1 MKNSVH
7 DNGGFIGRVADYT
20 DTDYYTQ
27 TVTATDP
34 HLSNVTLLIK
44 FEGTDGG
51 TTFTDSSPNNCTITG
66 NNATTS
72 TAVSKFGAS
81 SGYFGGSTSA
91 YVYVSS
97 ADSGV
102 SDFGTGDFTVEM
114 FVYRTT
120 SLGDKYFTNRQNVL
134 SGPFLIMST
143 PTSPGNTLKINIGST
158 SYTTT
163 NTIPTN
169 QWSHIAVTRE
179 SGTVRAFIDGVLG
192 VTGTNNTVSITDGT
206 NNTRPPIIG
215 GMGYAWGGATGN
227 NHDGY
232 IDELRVTKGV
242 ARYTAN
248 FTPPTASYGQAV
260 VNANKKNTGVWS
272 MDADYLNA
280 ELKLTIPTNGL
291 IAHLDPANY
300 TSGTTFADV
309 SGNNNDMT
317 LAGSPTHNTT
327 NGGTFSFTTSQ
338 SMTTPNSGDM
348 DRETLNYTV
357 IYAAKIN
364 NTSSDRERVLQSVN
378 NNWLLG
384 FWDGIFDSYY
394 AQAWVYRPSARDTN
408 WRVFSATRDHSA
420 DQDIFYSNG
429 VSLAS
434 NSSGSRG
441 FRGLSVNNG
450 AYSEASDCE
459 VGILLVYDRVLTAT
473 EITQVYDMYK
483 SRYGLT

>member
-1 MKNSVH
+1 MKNSVY

-20 DTDYYTQ
+20 DSDYYTQ

-134 SGPFLIMST
+134 SGPFLIMNT
-143 PTSPGNTLKINIGST
+143 PTSGNTLNINIGGT
-158 SYTTT
+158 SYITT

-206 NNTRPPIIG
+206 NGNHPPIIG

-260 VNANKKNTGVWS
+260 VNANKKNTGIWS

-280 ELKLTIPTNGL
+280 EITDTS
-291 IAHLDPANY
+291 LDIDAVY
-300 TSGTTFADV
+300 GTTYLREITSF
-309 SGNNNDMT
+309 
-317 LAGSPTHNTT
+317 PTQ
-327 NGGTFSFTTSQ
+327 F
-338 SMTTPNSGDM
+338 
-348 DRETLNYTV
+348 
-357 IYAAKIN
+357 
-364 NTSSDRERVLQSVN
+364 
-378 NNWLLG
+378 
-384 FWDGIFDSYY
+384 
-394 AQAWVYRPSARDTN
+394 
-408 WRVFSATRDHSA
+408 
-420 DQDIFYSNG
+420 
-429 VSLAS
+429 
-434 NSSGSRG
+434 SSGSG
-441 FRGLSVNNG
+441 GGGQVDVTWIFDMTFSTTDTGCILDQGGGTDGLYLGMVSGGNLRLAVSGAVSGVSNQTSTTTTDMSAYAGVAGQLIVTIDYQNHIQCWWNNSTSGINQIVSVDFNG
-450 AYSEASDCE
+450 DGDWSGTNVAK
-459 VGILLVYDRVLTAT
+459 VGEGSSAVHDGQSVSAFTGTLTRYR
-473 EITQVYDMYK
+473 EITAYVDT
-483 SRYGLT
+483 STF